1 MCIRDRT
8 GGIGSGKSAATEI
21 FSSLGIKIVDA
32 DVLSRV
38 PVQKGESGL
47 LEIEK
52 RYGKEILLSS
62 GDLDRKK
69 LREIIFEKE
78 EEKDWL
84 ESLLHP
90 LIADLIVE
98 EIKSST
104 SKYTILASPLLFE
117 TKQSSYCN
125 EVLVIDVSEEI
136 QILRTRTRDNVP
148 EEQVKTII
156 LSQINRSERL
166 RLATHI
172 IENEK
177 TLEDLEKEVKE
188 LHQKIVM
195 QIENK

>member
-1 MCIRDRT
+1 M
-8 GGIGSGKSAATEI
+8 
-21 FSSLGIKIVDA
+21 
-32 DVLSRV
+32 
-38 PVQKGESGL
+38 QKGESGL

-69 LREIIFEKE
+69 LREIIFEEE

-84 ESLLHP
+84 ENLLHP

-117 TKQSSYCN
+117 TKQSSYCD
-125 EVLVIDVSEEI
+125 EVLVIDVSEEV
-136 QILRTRTRDNVP
+136 QILRTKTRDNVS

-177 TLEDLEKEVKE
+177 TIDDLEKAVKE
-188 LHQKIVM
+188 LHQKLIM

>member
-1 MCIRDRT
+1 MFVLGVT

-78 EEKDWL
+78 EE
-84 ESLLHP
+84 
-90 LIADLIVE
+90 
-98 EIKSST
+98 ST
-104 SKYTILASPLLFE
+104 AP
-117 TKQSSYCN
+117 
-125 EVLVIDVSEEI
+125 
-136 QILRTRTRDNVP
+136 P
-148 EEQVKTII
+148 A
-156 LSQINRSERL
+156 RSEKKHIPNSSISPPTFPHSTKVK
-166 RLATHI
+166 ATFC
-172 IENEK
+172 EK
-177 TLEDLEKEVKE
+177 VRAPAFLTLSRALF
-188 LHQKIVM
+188 LYRRTIVLFFL
-195 QIENK
+195 

>member
-1 MCIRDRT
+1 MFVLGVT

-84 ESLLHP
+84 ENLLHP

-117 TKQSSYCN
+117 TKQSSYCD
-125 EVLVIDVSEEI
+125 EVLVIDVSEEV
-136 QILRTRTRDNVP
+136 QILRTRTRDDVP
-148 EEQVKTII
+148 EEQVKTRI

-177 TLEDLEKEVKE
+177 TLDDLEKAVKE
-188 LHQKIVM
+188 LHQKLIT

>member
-1 MCIRDRT
+1 MYKR
-8 GGIGSGKSAATEI
+8 
-21 FSSLGIKIVDA
+21 
-32 DVLSRV
+32 
-38 PVQKGESGL
+38 Q
-47 LEIEK
+47 EK

-117 TKQSSYCN
+117 TKQSSYCD

>member
-1 MCIRDRT
+1 M
-8 GGIGSGKSAATEI
+8 
-21 FSSLGIKIVDA
+21 
-32 DVLSRV
+32 
-38 PVQKGESGL
+38 
-47 LEIEK
+47 
-52 RYGKEILLSS
+52 
-62 GDLDRKK
+62 
-69 LREIIFEKE
+69 REIIFEKE

-117 TKQSSYCN
+117 TKQSSYCD
-125 EVLVIDVSEEI
+125 EVLVIDVSEEV
-136 QILRTRTRDNVP
+136 QILRTKTRDNVP

-177 TLEDLEKEVKE
+177 TLDDLEKAVKE
-188 LHQKIVM
+188 LHQKLIT
-195 QIENK
+195 QIENR

>member
-1 MCIRDRT
+1 MFVLGVT

-69 LREIIFEKE
+69 LREIIFEEE

-84 ESLLHP
+84 ENLLHP

-117 TKQSSYCN
+117 TKQSRYCD
-125 EVLVIDVSEEI
+125 EVLVIDVSEEV
-136 QILRTRTRDNVP
+136 QIFRTKTRDNVS

-177 TLEDLEKEVKE
+177 TIDDLEKAVKE
-188 LHQKIVM
+188 LHQKLIK

>member
-1 MCIRDRT
+1 MF
-8 GGIGSGKSAATEI
+8 K
-21 FSSLGIKIVDA
+21 K
-32 DVLSRV
+32 
-38 PVQKGESGL
+38 L
-47 LEIEK
+47 LELEK
-52 RYGKEILLSS
+52 RYGKEILRSS

-84 ESLLHP
+84 ENLLHP

-125 EVLVIDVSEEI
+125 EVLVIDVSEEV
-136 QILRTRTRDNVP
+136 QILRTKTRDNVP

-177 TLEDLEKEVKE
+177 TLDDLEKAVKE
-188 LHQKIVM
+188 LHQKLIT
-195 QIENK
+195 QIENR

>member
-1 MCIRDRT
+1 
-8 GGIGSGKSAATEI
+8 
-21 FSSLGIKIVDA
+21 
-32 DVLSRV
+32 
-38 PVQKGESGL
+38 VQKGESGL

-84 ESLLHP
+84 ENLLHP

-125 EVLVIDVSEEI
+125 EVLVIDVSEEV
-136 QILRTRTRDNVP
+136 QILRTKTRDNVP

-177 TLEDLEKEVKE
+177 TLDDLEKAVKE
-188 LHQKIVM
+188 LHQKLIT

>member
-1 MCIRDRT
+1 MRDN
-8 GGIGSGKSAATEI
+8 
-21 FSSLGIKIVDA
+21 
-32 DVLSRV
+32 
-38 PVQKGESGL
+38 
-47 LEIEK
+47 
-52 RYGKEILLSS
+52 
-62 GDLDRKK
+62 
-69 LREIIFEKE
+69 FEKE

-117 TKQSSYCN
+117 TKQSSYCD

-177 TLEDLEKEVKE
+177 TLEDLEKEVK

>member
-1 MCIRDRT
+1 M
-8 GGIGSGKSAATEI
+8 
-21 FSSLGIKIVDA
+21 
-32 DVLSRV
+32 
-38 PVQKGESGL
+38 QKGESGL

-84 ESLLHP
+84 ENLLHP

-125 EVLVIDVSEEI
+125 EVLVIDVSEEV
-136 QILRTRTRDNVP
+136 QILRTKTRDNVP

-177 TLEDLEKEVKE
+177 TLDDLEKAVKE
-188 LHQKIVM
+188 LHQKLIT
-195 QIENK
+195 QIENR